1 MEGRVLFFRVCGG
14 EVRAAFR
21 SPRALGKAAGT
32 VAVLGA
38 LGLIGGCSFF
48 SAGGRVDSAGAPAG
62 PEAPGETGKPAA
74 PVAGTEPKL
83 EPKPEVP
90 PEPVPAPPG
99 LSDACRGKL
108 EEIRRLA
115 SGIPLVF
122 SELKRSSD
130 EINADMVRVTELSRA
145 FLAECSGTAADCE
158 VKAALARMLIGRQ
171 RRYQDEL
178 EQAKLPKE
186 DVRAKVKALMAEV
199 EDLARSVSASCEA
212 GSDPWCYA
220 RRMLLEAL
228 VSSGRYEEARA
239 AGATVREKCASAEI
253 RSGVVSAVVQTLMA
267 ERKHDEAVDYLERL
281 IAEHGDDPSYYV
293 YVIRLFEALY
303 GAGRL
308 EDIEELMHL
317 IRAEYPHRI
326 EEAGPGLAKVQYEQ
340 WYHCQSVFWLGFVR
354 MALGDMGEAER
365 YFSENVNEIETLTA
379 KLSAEGKKID
389 SVCPIIAD
397 FRSKSLLGFIRE
409 YYGRPPA
416 YDLDELLWATSE
428 TFRFRDAVGDV
439 VVIVT
444 RRPGDTRAETFLQ
457 EVDRLVR
464 ARKAEGLRGLTLGFL
479 VGRSANPR
487 DDEANLEKMREDL
500 KALGVSLPGG
510 FDPDRQ
516 DQKIVRGIFGTVG
529 TASCTVIDRRGELAW
544 SLADARDLD
553 RKILLRVVDRLL
565 REK

>member
-1 MEGRVLFFRVCGG
+1 MKGSLLSSQGASLD
-14 EVRAAFR
+14 VRAASR
-21 SPRALGKAAGT
+21 PARALAGAAGT
-32 VAVLGA
+32 FALLGA
-38 LGLIGGCSFF
+38 LGLVGGCSFF
-48 SAGGRVDSAGAPAG
+48 SAGGARGPSGAPPAPG
-62 PEAPGETGKPAA
+62 EPGGPAKPEAPA
-74 PVAGTEPKL
+74 PGP
-83 EPKPEVP
+83 EPKPEAP
-90 PEPVPAPPG
+90 PPKPLPDPPG

-108 EEIRRLA
+108 EAIRRLA
-115 SGIPLVF
+115 SDIPLVF
-122 SELKRSSD
+122 NELKRSSD
-130 EINADMVRVTELSRA
+130 EINADMVRVTELSRE

-178 EQAKLPKE
+178 EEAKLPKE
-186 DVRAKVKALMAEV
+186 EVRAKLKTLLAEV
-199 EDLARSVSASCEA
+199 EDLARGVSASCEP

-220 RRMLLEAL
+220 RRMLMEAL
-228 VSSGRYEEARA
+228 VGLGRYEETRSV
-239 AGATVREKCASAEI
+239 GATVREKCRSADI
-253 RSGVVSAVVQTLMA
+253 RSGVVAAVVQTLMA
-267 ERKHDEAVDYLERL
+267 ERKHDEAVDYVERL
-281 IAEHGDDPSYYV
+281 ISEHGDDPTYYL

-308 EDIEELMHL
+308 EEIEELMHL

-326 EEAGPGLAKVQYEQ
+326 EEATPGLAKVQYEQ
-340 WYHCQSVFWLGFVR
+340 WYYCQSVFWLGFVR

-379 KLSAEGKKID
+379 KLSAEGKKVD

-397 FRSKSLLGFIRE
+397 FRSKSLLEFIRE
-409 YYGRPPA
+409 YYGRAPP
-416 YDLDELLWATSE
+416 YDLDELLWATPE
-428 TFRFRDAVGDV
+428 TFRFRDAIGDV
-439 VVIVT
+439 VVIVI

-516 DQKIVRGIFGTVG
+516 GQKIVRGIFGTVG

-544 SLADARDLD
+544 FLADARDLD
-553 RKILLRVVDRLL
+553 RKILIRVVDRLL
-565 REK
+565 GEK